1 MSDGKL
7 KLTYRAVEALVP
19 YDRNARTHSTVQVQ
33 QIADSIEAFG
43 MAGAI
48 VVREGMI
55 AKGHGTLA
63 ACSLLYG
70 QGKRIY
76 PPPGPN
82 APEDQ
87 RPEAFPAGKVPVLD
101 ASGWTDAQFR
111 AYVIADNKLAL
122 NAGWDEAL
130 LAGELQALQASDF
143 DVGVKRWQ
151 DFTGRQAVLEGS
163 GKTFAQVAAERQKPA
178 AAAPAPA
185 EPGKAPSKAAARRKA
200 A

>member
-7 KLTYRAVEALVP
+7 KPTYRAVEQLVP
-19 YDRNARTHSTVQVQ
+19 YDRNARTHSPVQVQ

-76 PPPGPN
+76 PPPGPS

-87 RPEAFPAGKVPVLD
+87 RPEAFPAGKVPVL
-101 ASGWTDAQFR
+101 
-111 AYVIADNKLAL
+111 
-122 NAGWDEAL
+122 EA
-130 LAGELQALQASDF
+130 
-143 DVGVKRWQ
+143 
-151 DFTGRQAVLEGS
+151 TGQ
-163 GKTFAQVAAERQKPA
+163 TFAQVAAERQKPA
-178 AAAPAPA
+178 AKAPAPA
-185 EPGKAPSKAAARRKA
+185 EPAKAPSKPAARRKA